1 MNTNTAALA
10 ADRRAEEDA
19 IWAAE
24 GKRAARRIMAEQV
37 EQMEDHILDALRTSA
52 HGDRSNL
59 VNLYIG
65 SDRKERIEEVDMI
78 LSVIEEEQAKR
89 AGLASSADIL
99 ASFPAVEV
107 QDSAHL
113 AYLLDVDEDEKAP
126 EPERIL
132 WDTKIFGAA
141 VTLIAQN
148 PRVSQ
153 GSLTEWD
160 LTDGD
165 GTEYG
170 TVFTNPLQDSALALH
185 RRMAREA
192 RAYWRSR

>member
-1 MNTNTAALA
+1 MNTNAKATVREQIASQVFLLDEVRLDSIRNLLHSERTA
-10 ADRRAEEDA
+10 
-19 IWAAE
+19 
-24 GKRAARRIMAEQV
+24 
-37 EQMEDHILDALRTSA
+37 
-52 HGDRSNL
+52 L
-59 VNLYIG
+59 VNVYTG
-65 SDRKERIEEVDMI
+65 ADRKERIAEADLI
-78 LSVIEEEQAKR
+78 IGVIEEEQATR
-89 AGLASSADIL
+89 SGLMSSADIL

-113 AYLLDVDEDEKAP
+113 AYLLDVDEDEQAPETEP

-192 RAYWRSR
+192 RSYWRNR